1 MIADDAGTYAPLGL
15 AEALAAAG
23 VEVEL
28 ATPAGAIGES
38 AAAQLELPHVLPRLR
53 RLGVRLTVA
62 HDVAR
67 IDADAVV
74 LRDVWGGGE
83 RTVEG
88 VDSLVLALTR
98 RPCIELLAPLRDAA
112 VDVRLVG
119 DCRSPRSTAAVI
131 HEAEALGREPDR
143 RT

>member
-1 MIADDAGTYAPLGL
+1 MTTLPDG
-15 AEALAAAG
+15 AAR
-23 VEVEL
+23 V
-28 ATPAGAIGES
+28 
-38 AAAQLELPHVLPRLR
+38 QLSE
-53 RLGVRLTVA
+53 

-67 IDADAVV
+67 IDAYAVV
-74 LRDVWGGGE
+74 LRYSWGGGE

-131 HEAEALGREPDR
+131 HEAEALGREL
-143 RT
+143 

>member
-1 MIADDAGTYAPLGL
+1 M
-15 AEALAAAG
+15 
-23 VEVEL
+23 
-28 ATPAGAIGES
+28 
-38 AAAQLELPHVLPRLR
+38 LPRLR

-83 RTVEG
+83 RTVDG

-131 HEAEALGREPDR
+131 HEAEALGREL
-143 RT
+143 

>member
-1 MIADDAGTYAPLGL
+1 M
-15 AEALAAAG
+15 
-23 VEVEL
+23 
-28 ATPAGAIGES
+28 
-38 AAAQLELPHVLPRLR
+38 LPRLR

-98 RPCIELLAPLRDAA
+98 RPCIELARAAPRRA

-131 HEAEALGREPDR
+131 HEAKALGREL
-143 RT
+143 